1 MSREGR
7 ECSSRGVECE
17 VEAGLVG
24 AETARQ
30 VCGCLEQGC
39 ADGEGR
45 SWAAVDGAMEGRGA
59 EWDLRVVVL

>member
-7 ECSSRGVECE
+7 DSTSRGVECE

-24 AETARQ
+24 AQTTRQ
-30 VCGCLEQGC
+30 VCGCLEQVC

-45 SWAAVDGAMEGRGA
+45 SWAAVDGAVEGRGA
-59 EWDLRVVVL
+59 GWDLRVVVL